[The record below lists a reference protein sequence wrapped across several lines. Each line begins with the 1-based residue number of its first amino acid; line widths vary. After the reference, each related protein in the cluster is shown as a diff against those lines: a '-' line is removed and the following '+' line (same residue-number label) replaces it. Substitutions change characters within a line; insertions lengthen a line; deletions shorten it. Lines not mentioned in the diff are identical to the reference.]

1 MLSEEAEGM
10 QPVFIVFIAA
20 AVLVLA
26 GCLGIH
32 VRMLRKGI
40 RTEAVVVKVV
50 GRWERVGIG
59 SGWRLGLQYHYT
71 VQYRNL
77 EGETVTAEL
86 EGLFLATGFERFC
99 CGDRV
104 MIRYLKEK
112 QDRPY
117 YAGRA
122 GE

>member
-1 MLSEEAEGM
+1 MHPAL
-10 QPVFIVFIAA
+10 IIIIAG
-20 AVLVLA
+20 AVIVLA
-26 GCLGIH
+26 GVLGVH

-59 SGWRLGLQYHYT
+59 SGWNLGLQYHYT
-71 VQYRNL
+71 VRYRNL

>member
-1 MLSEEAEGM
+1 MHPALIII
-10 QPVFIVFIAA
+10 IVG
-20 AVLVLA
+20 AVIVLA

-59 SGWRLGLQYHYT
+59 SEWRFGLQYHYT
-71 VQYRNL
+71 VRFRDR
-77 EGETVTAEL
+77 EGGTVTAEL
-86 EGLFLATGFERFC
+86 EGLFLATGMRRFC

>member
-1 MLSEEAEGM
+1 M
-10 QPVFIVFIAA
+10 QPTLIIIIAA
-20 AVLVLA
+20 AVIVLA
-26 GCLGIH
+26 GGLLCIH

-40 RTEAVVVKVV
+40 RTEAVVIKVV

-59 SGWRLGLQYHYT
+59 SEWSLGLQYHYT
-71 VQYRNL
+71 VRYRNL

-86 EGLFLATGFERFC
+86 GGLFLATGFERFC

>member
-1 MLSEEAEGM
+1 M

-26 GCLGIH
+26 GVLCIH

-59 SGWRLGLQYHYT
+59 SRWRLGLQYHYT
-71 VQYRNL
+71 VRYRNL

-86 EGLFLATGFERFC
+86 EGLFLATGMRRFC

-104 MIRYLKEK
+104 MIRYLKERP
-112 QDRPY
+112 DRPY

>member
-1 MLSEEAEGM
+1 M

-20 AVLVLA
+20 AVIVLA
-26 GCLGIH
+26 GVLCIH
-32 VRMLRKGI
+32 VRMMLKGI

-59 SGWRLGLQYHYT
+59 SGWNLGLQYHYT
-71 VQYRNL
+71 VRYRNL